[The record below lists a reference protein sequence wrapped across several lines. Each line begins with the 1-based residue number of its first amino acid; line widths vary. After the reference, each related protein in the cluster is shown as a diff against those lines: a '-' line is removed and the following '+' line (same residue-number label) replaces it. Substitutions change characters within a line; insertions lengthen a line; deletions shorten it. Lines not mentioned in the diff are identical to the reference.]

1 MKLHPNIP
9 ASILIFI
16 IESFIVIK
24 ANAKQ
29 LQHMISLKYKKI
41 PSYVTI
47 LKILQNIRY
56 VIADFMKDKYRR
68 YQIGGPPEKKKIVA
82 IDECL
87 MTHDHGQLQWIVG
100 AVETDTYKKRFDIIP
115 VRNQS
120 NLEIFVKNHIEPG
133 TIIVSDGWSG
143 YRFLDNADTSVWEH
157 KVFNHGAGN
166 FGLGQYSTS
175 HIEHTWNHIKQEI
188 RQIYGSIPNQ
198 NFVYFLREA
207 EFRLNISKLTN
218 EDKLKIFRNIL
229 KNVYN
234 LNNYDFY
241 DFDEISSF
249 DNYDI

>member
-29 LQHMISLKYKKI
+29 LQQMLSLKYNKI
-41 PSYVTI
+41 PCYMTI

-56 VIADFMKDKYRR
+56 VLADYMKDKYRR

-87 MTHDHGQLQWIVG
+87 MTHDHGQQQWIVG

-157 KVFNHGAGN
+157 K
-166 FGLGQYSTS
+166 
-175 HIEHTWNHIKQEI
+175 
-188 RQIYGSIPNQ
+188 
-198 NFVYFLREA
+198 
-207 EFRLNISKLTN
+207 
-218 EDKLKIFRNIL
+218 KI
-229 KNVYN
+229 
-234 LNNYDFY
+234 
-241 DFDEISSF
+241 
-249 DNYDI
+249 